1 MRPYGL
7 PASYAWRNLL
17 ARKAS
22 TAVTLVAVGLSVMV
36 YVVMAAT
43 ADGIEL
49 VASGTGEPENLIVFS
64 EGATS
69 LEASRLAPAAV
80 EVIRQLPGIARDERG
95 EPLASVELLA
105 VRGLP
110 RRGAAPGDPA
120 GVRYTP
126 VRGVT
131 PEAFAV
137 HPRVRVVRG
146 RLPREPG
153 EVLLGRLLLSK
164 LGGLSLGDEI
174 PFGAGALRVVGVFEA
189 RGQIFEGEVW
199 APLAEL
205 MAELDTRDASAVVV
219 RVAEPRALPAALAA
233 IERSKRVSASV
244 EPERGYYEEIRRAST
259 AFAYLG
265 RLIGAILGLGA
276 IAAGM
281 NTLYAAMSRRVREM
295 GTLRALGFAR
305 RAVGGSLLLESALLG
320 LAGGLVGLALATAF
334 DGVALSLM
342 GLAFELDVR
351 PSTLARGAVLA
362 LGIGVAGGLLP
373 ARAASRLE
381 IVDALRRV

>member
-1 MRPYGL
+1 MPQLL
-7 PASYAWRNLL
+7 PPAYAWRNLL

-22 TAVTLVAVGLSVMV
+22 TAVTLAAVGLSVMV

-43 ADGIEL
+43 ADGIER
-49 VASGTGEPENLIVFS
+49 VAAGTGEPANLLVFS

-69 LEASRLAPAAV
+69 LEASRLGPAAV
-80 EVIRQLPGIARDERG
+80 EVIRELPGIARDDRG

-105 VRGLP
+105 VRALP
-110 RRGAAPGDPA
+110 RRGAAPGDRTA
-120 GVRYTP
+120 VRYTP
-126 VRGVT
+126 IRGFT
-131 PEAFAV
+131 PQAFAV

-153 EVLLGRLLLSK
+153 EVLVGRLLRAK
-164 LGGLSLGDEI
+164 LGDLSLGDEI
-174 PFGAGALRVVGVFEA
+174 PFGAGSLRVVGVFEA
-189 RGQIFEGEVW
+189 PGQIFEGELW
-199 APLAEL
+199 APLADL

-219 RVAEPRALPAALAA
+219 RVAEPRELPAALAA

-244 EPERGYYEEIRRAST
+244 KPERGYYEEIRRAST

-320 LAGGLVGLALATAF
+320 LAGGLLGLALAFAF

-351 PSTLARGAVLA
+351 PATLLRGALLA

-381 IVDALRRV
+381 IVDALRRL